1 MSVVENFGA
10 YYMEQ
15 KKREVISKKKVLNEE
30 AKKENDAS
38 KTVSPTAVA
47 LKVPKCEIFDGSDFR
62 DFTPIK
68 SLWGGGGRF
77 WDKNKF
83 FEKFRGSFRAP
94 KL

>member
-38 KTVSPTAVA
+38 KTVSPTTAA
-47 LKVPKCEIFDGSDFR
+47 LKVPKCEIFDGSDFH
-62 DFTPIK
+62 DFYT
-68 SLWGGGGRF
+68 LGL
-77 WDKNKF
+77 NKF
-83 FEKFRGSFRAP
+83 VFF
-94 KL
+94 

>member
-47 LKVPKCEIFDGSDFR
+47 LKVPKCEIFEASDFD
-62 DFTPIK
+62 DFYTHK
-68 SLWGGGGRF
+68 VSMGEGATLGL
-77 WDKNKF
+77 N
-83 FEKFRGSFRAP
+83 
-94 KL
+94 